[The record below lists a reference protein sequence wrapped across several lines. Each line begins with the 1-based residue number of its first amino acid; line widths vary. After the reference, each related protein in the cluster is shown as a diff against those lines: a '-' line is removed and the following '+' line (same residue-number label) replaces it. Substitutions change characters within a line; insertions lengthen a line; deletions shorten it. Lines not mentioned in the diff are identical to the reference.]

1 MPLVPEGEIRK
12 WPTQKG
18 AEYQTASG
26 GGFPWYAGKAILT
39 QGTTA
44 DCSQAIA
51 LIQGIQ
57 AEHLLAD
64 KGYDSNEIVTAALAR
79 GINPVIPPKSN
90 RKDPRYYDQDLYKL
104 RHLVENAF
112 LHLKQWRAVATRYA
126 KRSASFLA
134 ICQIRALV
142 LWTKLF

>member
-1 MPLVPEGEIRK
+1 MPVKL
-12 WPTQKG
+12 T
-18 AEYQTASG
+18 
-26 GGFPWYAGKAILT
+26 LT

-44 DCSQAIA
+44 DSSQAIS
-51 LIQGIQ
+51 LMQGID

-64 KGYDSNEIVTAALAR
+64 KGYDSNEIVAAALAR
-79 GINPVIPPKSN
+79 GSNPVIPSKSN
-90 RKDPRYYDQDLYKL
+90 RKEPRYYDQDLYKL
-104 RHLVENAF
+104 RHLVENAY

-126 KRSASFLA
+126 KRSTSFLA

>member
-1 MPLVPEGEIRK
+1 MPVRL
-12 WPTQKG
+12 
-18 AEYQTASG
+18 
-26 GGFPWYAGKAILT
+26 ILT

-44 DCSQAIA
+44 DCTQAIP
-51 LIQGIQ
+51 LIDGIP

-64 KGYDSNEIVTAALAR
+64 KGYDSNEIVDAALSR
-79 GINPVIPPKSN
+79 GINPVIPPKRN
-90 RKDPRYYDQDLYKL
+90 RKEPRYYDQDLYKL

>member
-1 MPLVPEGEIRK
+1 M
-12 WPTQKG
+12 
-18 AEYQTASG
+18 
-26 GGFPWYAGKAILT
+26 ILT

-44 DCSQAIA
+44 DCSQAIS
-51 LIQGIQ
+51 LIQDIE

-64 KGYDSNEIVTAALAR
+64 KGYDSNEVVEAVLAR
-79 GINPVIPPKSN
+79 GVNPVIPPKSN
-90 RKDPRYYDQDLYKL
+90 RKELRYYDRDLYKL

-126 KRSASFLA
+126 KRASSFLA

-142 LWTKLF
+142 LWAKLF

>member
-1 MPLVPEGEIRK
+1 MIEGI
-12 WPTQKG
+12 P
-18 AEYQTASG
+18 
-26 GGFPWYAGKAILT
+26 
-39 QGTTA
+39 
-44 DCSQAIA
+44 
-51 LIQGIQ
+51 

-64 KGYDSNEIVTAALAR
+64 KGYDSNEIVAAALAR
-79 GINPVIPPKSN
+79 GINPVIPPKNN
-90 RKDPRYYDQDLYKL
+90 RKEPRYYDQDLYKL